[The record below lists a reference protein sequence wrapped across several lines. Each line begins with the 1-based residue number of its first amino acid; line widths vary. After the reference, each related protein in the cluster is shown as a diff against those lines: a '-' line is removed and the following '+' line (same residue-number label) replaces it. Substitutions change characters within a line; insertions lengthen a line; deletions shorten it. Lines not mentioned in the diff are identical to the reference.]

1 MAHVHTGTKRTLGP
15 QQHHQYGAPGGHRSR
30 RTARRTA
37 RTCAA
42 PQHGE
47 SPAQKPCAA
56 QDHRRK
62 HGALPRGD
70 PGALNG
76 RDSHISR
83 RRNGSCSHRNRRN
96 AGTATASSTRRAGKA
111 SLSANCAAK
120 NGANCAYVRASA
132 ARRKPCSKAGC
143 RSGSSPKAR
152 GSPPRRSGRSE
163 RARQS
168 HFTKEEWLMFTQ
180 EQKERWDRNSIINTA
195 RWEGIALGE
204 KRGELR
210 VRARLRS
217 TAKALL
223 KSRVP
228 LRIIA
233 ESTGLSPEEIRA
245 L

>member
-1 MAHVHTGTKRTLGP
+1 MTST
-15 QQHHQYGAPGGHRSR
+15 
-30 RTARRTA
+30 
-37 RTCAA
+37 RTC
-42 PQHGE
+42 
-47 SPAQKPCAA
+47 SK
-56 QDHRRK
+56 RR
-62 HGALPRGD
+62 G
-70 PGALNG
+70 
-76 RDSHISR
+76 SHISR
-83 RRNGSCSHRNRRN
+83 RRNGLCSHRNRRN

-111 SLSANCAAK
+111 GTRASPSANCAAK

-180 EQKERWDRNSIINTA
+180 EQKDRWDRNSIINTA
-195 RWEGIALGE
+195 RREGIALGE
-204 KRGELR
+204 LLSELRGFALGKRR
-210 VRARLRS
+210 VRARLRKA
-217 TAKALL
+217 AKLML

-228 LRIIA
+228 LRVSA